1 MRLFAALLLAL
12 LSIAPTC
19 RAQSSAQDYL
29 AARDQAAATLKQRA
43 QLEENDPSQKIGK
56 PEYFAPAFRAEIEA
70 ARRDLEG
77 RMRGVIGPLRVPAG
91 VARTGAL
98 NAAPCCY
105 GRFGALDGLAFDAP
119 GNSRFIVSTEPLLRH
134 WLKESSDFWTADAK
148 PPSDPALLFR
158 NANFYR
164 WSGATDWPV
173 RKVADLPIGLPDNT
187 SAVGA
192 FLAAGGPAESAD
204 WLAVAAIRGGRVFVS
219 FVPARTR
226 TAPIATCDA
235 VPAEAYRECWSTH
248 AKEQPWFADMLLE
261 ALAFVDALP
270 GP

>member
-1 MRLFAALLLAL
+1 MRLFAATLLVALSLA
-12 LSIAPTC
+12 PVC

-29 AARDQAAATLKQRA
+29 AARDQAAITLKQRA

-70 ARRDLEG
+70 ARRDLEA
-77 RMRGVIGPLRVPAG
+77 RMRDLIGPLRVPVG
-91 VARTGAL
+91 VARTGTL

-119 GNSRFIVSTEPLLRH
+119 AGNRLIVSTEPLLQH
-134 WLKESSDFWTADAK
+134 WLKESSDFWTVDAR
-148 PPSDPALLFR
+148 PSSDPAVLFT

-164 WSGATDWPV
+164 WAGATDWPV

-192 FLAAGGPAESAD
+192 FLAAGGPTESAD
-204 WLAVAAIRGGRVFVS
+204 WLAIAAIRNGRVFVS
-219 FVPARTR
+219 FVPTKTK
-226 TAPIATCDA
+226 TAPIAACDA
-235 VPAEAYRECWSTH
+235 APATYRDCWATH

-261 ALAFVDALP
+261 TLAFVDALP
-270 GP
+270 EQ